1 MSILGMKESIMFNK
15 SCELCGMILDLTEV
29 LDKRGKKNIA
39 NQLEKSSA
47 SISAYISEAGSSES
61 INDFIHKLKVASK
74 ESNETFFWL
83 KLIEKRKIA
92 EIEKEIYPLL
102 NEVQKMLSKSISTAS
117 YNEEIRKQLRKKSP

>member
-1 MSILGMKESIMFNK
+1 
-15 SCELCGMILDLTEV
+15 MILDLTDE
-29 LDKRGKKNIA
+29 LKKLSQKNIS
-39 NQLEKSSA
+39 NQLEKSST
-47 SISAYISEAGSSES
+47 SISANISEAGSSES

-83 KLIEKRKIA
+83 KLIEKRKIVK
-92 EIEKEIYPLL
+92 IEKEIFPLL